1 MPQPGLPKPPG
12 LIHAPIGFISGATY
26 PFRTL
31 SLLYNRP
38 QLRGYVVIP
47 LLVNIIVGILL
58 YVGLLFPG
66 LNGIESLTLIL
77 DNQIDNWVANLP
89 TWLSYLD
96 VIAIFIGW
104 VLRVVLVLTL
114 LLIIGFILLQF
125 GVILGSPWYGQLS
138 EKLEEI
144 KTGKPAVIPPGSL
157 IGIFQ
162 DIWRAILFELKKL
175 MIQLGIGI
183 PLLLLNF
190 LPGFGTLIFT
200 IGEIALMATI
210 VCLDF
215 IDSPL
220 ERRRLKF
227 REKLKMICLGLPAS
241 ASFALVCLGLI
252 TIPFVNLLAI
262 PICVASGT
270 LFFCDRLWPYYF
282 AANESC
288 PQTST
293 LSDEDQP

>member
-1 MPQPGLPKPPG
+1 MSQSPAPKPPG
-12 LIHAPIGFISGATY
+12 LIRAPIGFVAGATY
-26 PFRTL
+26 PFRAL
-31 SLLYNRP
+31 KLLYSRP

-47 LLVNIIVGILL
+47 LLVNFVLGILL
-58 YVGLLFPG
+58 YLGLLFPG
-66 LNGIESLTLIL
+66 FHAIESLTLLI
-77 DNQIDNWVANLP
+77 DTQIDNWVANLP
-89 TWLSYLD
+89 NWLSYID

-104 VLRVVLVLTL
+104 ILRVILVLAL

-144 KTGKPAVIPPGSL
+144 KTEKPAVVPPGSL
-157 IGIFQ
+157 TGIFQ

-175 MIQLGIGI
+175 VIQLGIGI
-183 PLLLLNF
+183 PLLFLNF
-190 LPGFGTLIFT
+190 LPGFGTLLFT
-200 IGEIALMATI
+200 ICGIALTATMA
-210 VCLDF
+210 CLDF

-220 ERRRLKF
+220 ERRRLNF
-227 REKLKMICLGLPAS
+227 REKLKMIRLALPAS

-282 AANESC
+282 APHE
-288 PQTST
+288 TS
-293 LSDEDQP
+293 SPSEQ

>member
-1 MPQPGLPKPPG
+1 MSQAPAPKPPG
-12 LIHAPIGFISGATY
+12 LIRAPIGFVAGATY
-26 PFRTL
+26 PFRAL
-31 SLLYNRP
+31 RLLYNRP

-47 LLVNIIVGILL
+47 LLVNFVLGILL
-58 YVGLLFPG
+58 YLGLLFPG
-66 LNGIESLTLIL
+66 FNAIESLTLLI
-77 DNQIDNWVANLP
+77 DTQIDNWVANLP
-89 TWLSYLD
+89 AWLSYLD
-96 VIAIFIGW
+96 VIAILIGW
-104 VLRVVLVLTL
+104 ILRVILVLAL

-144 KTGKPAVIPPGSL
+144 KTEKPAVIPPSSL
-157 IGIFQ
+157 TGTVQ

-175 MIQLGIGI
+175 VIQLGIGI

-190 LPGFGTLIFT
+190 FPGIGTLAFT
-200 IGEIALMATI
+200 IGGIALTATMA
-210 VCLDF
+210 CLDF

-227 REKLKMICLGLPAS
+227 REKLNMIRLALPAS

-252 TIPFVNLLAI
+252 TIPFINLLAI

-282 AANESC
+282 AAHE
-288 PQTST
+288 TSPP
-293 LSDEDQP
+293 SKQ